1 MDFSKIDKNFVTKSV
16 TDKTDI
22 EWHNVKDGE
31 FQVYGLYK
39 PYETDGFV
47 RMPQEVADT
56 VNEGV
61 AELHTHTAGGRIR
74 FKTDSPYIA
83 ILAETPTTYRHVGM
97 GLIGADG
104 FDLYVINNGNA
115 SYFGA
120 FAMPFDFQYGYSA
133 VKDVCG
139 GGNMV
144 CYEIEMPL
152 YAHISTLHIGLK
164 EGSKIDAGERY
175 RNDLPIVYYGSSI
188 TQGACAS
195 RPGTCYEAMI
205 SHRFNLD
212 YINLGFSGSCR
223 GEKKMAEYM
232 STIPMS
238 CFVCDY
244 DHNAPSYE
252 HYVAT
257 HYSLY
262 ETIRAVHPDIPYIMI
277 SQPTNATNNPYVAK
291 KFNVML
297 DSYNKA
303 EALGDKNVYY
313 IDGREFYKGL
323 NFTDCTADLLHPND
337 IGFHKMSQII
347 GGMIEKV
354 LLK

>member
-1 MDFSKIDKNFVTKSV
+1 MDFTKIDKNFITTAVK
-16 TDKTDI
+16 DKTDI

-39 PYETDGFV
+39 PYETEGFV
-47 RMPQEVADT
+47 RMPQEIANT

-83 ILAETPTTYRHVGM
+83 LTSEIPTDYRHVGM
-97 GLIGADG
+97 GLIAADG
-104 FDLYVINNGNA
+104 FDLYVINNGNS
-115 SYFGA
+115 SYFGP
-120 FAMPFDFQYGYSA
+120 FVMPFDFKGGYS
-133 VKDVCG
+133 VVQDVYR

-152 YAHISTLHIGLK
+152 YAHVANLHIGLK
-164 EGSKIDAGERY
+164 EGSKIEAGEPY
-175 RNDLPIVYYGSSI
+175 RNELPVVYYGSSI

-223 GEKKMAEYM
+223 GEKEMAEYLA
-232 STIPMS
+232 TLPMS

-244 DHNAPSYE
+244 DHNSPSLE
-252 HYVAT
+252 HFEET
-257 HYSLY
+257 HYPLY
-262 ETIRAVHPDIPYIMI
+262 ETIRKAHPDIPYIMI
-277 SQPTNATNNPYVAK
+277 SRPTNDVDGEYVAK
-291 KFNVML
+291 KFQVMM

-303 EALGDKNVYY
+303 IENGDKNVFY

-323 NFTDCTADLLHPND
+323 NFIDCSYDLLHPND

-347 GGMIEKV
+347 GDMIEKV

>member
-1 MDFSKIDKNFVTKSV
+1 MDFTKIDKNFVTKSV
-16 TDKTDI
+16 SDKTDI
-22 EWHNVKDGE
+22 VWHNVKDGE

-39 PYETDGFV
+39 PFETEGFV

-83 ILAETPTTYRHVGM
+83 LTAEIPTEYRHTHM
-97 GLIGADG
+97 GLCAADG
-104 FDLYVINNGNA
+104 FDLYVINGGNS
-115 SYFGA
+115 SYLGVFPI
-120 FAMPFDFQYGYSA
+120 PFDFKGGYSV
-133 VKDVCG
+133 VKDVYG

-152 YAHISTLHIGLK
+152 YAHVANLHIGLK
-164 EGSKIDAGERY
+164 EGSKIETGEPY
-175 RNDLPIVYYGSSI
+175 ANELPIVYYGSSI
-188 TQGACAS
+188 TQGGCAS

-223 GEKKMAEYM
+223 AEKPMAEYLANLSM
-232 STIPMS
+232 C

-244 DHNAPSYE
+244 DHNSYSAQQLNE
-252 HYVAT
+252 SHYP
-257 HYSLY
+257 LY
-262 ETIRAVHPDIPYIMI
+262 ETIREKHPDIPYIMI
-277 SQPTNATNNPYVAK
+277 SRPTNSVSDGVAK
-291 KFNVML
+291 RFEIIKA
-297 DSYNKA
+297 SYDKA
-303 EALGDKNVYY
+303 VAQGDKNVYL
-313 IDGREFYKGL
+313 IDGGEFYKGL
-323 NFTDCTADLLHPND
+323 NFIDCSVDLTHPND

-347 GGMIEKV
+347 GDMIEKV

>member
-1 MDFSKIDKNFVTKSV
+1 MDLSKIDRNFVTKAV

-22 EWHNVKDGE
+22 EWHNIKNGE
-31 FQVYGLYK
+31 FQIYGLYE

-47 RMPQEVADT
+47 RMPQKVADT

-83 ILAETPTTYRHVGM
+83 LTAKIPTDYRHTHM
-97 GLIGADG
+97 GLIAADG
-104 FDLYVINNGNA
+104 FDLYEINGGKS
-115 SYFGA
+115 SYLGIFPI
-120 FAMPFDFQYGYSA
+120 PFDFKGGYSV
-133 VKDVCG
+133 VKDVYG
-139 GGNMV
+139 GGNMI

-152 YAHISTLHIGLK
+152 YAHISSLHIGLK
-164 EGSKIDAGERY
+164 QGSKIEVGEPY
-175 RNDLPIVYYGSSI
+175 RNELPIVYYGSSI

-223 GEKKMAEYM
+223 GEKEMAEYM
-232 STIPMS
+232 ASLPML

-244 DHNAPSYE
+244 DHNAPNAQQLSE
-252 HYVAT
+252 SHFP
-257 HYSLY
+257 LY
-262 ETIRAVHPDIPYIMI
+262 EAIRSKHPYIPYIMI
-277 SQPTNATNNPYVAK
+277 SRPTNSLTSMGFVKCFEVIKASYERAVAQ
-291 KFNVML
+291 
-297 DSYNKA
+297 
-303 EALGDKNVYY
+303 GDKNVYL
-313 IDGREFYKGL
+313 IDGREFFKGL
-323 NFTDCTADLLHPND
+323 NAIECTADLTHPND
-337 IGFHKMSQII
+337 IGFHKMSEII
-347 GGMIEKV
+347 GDIIEKV

>member
-1 MDFSKIDKNFVTKSV
+1 MDLTKIDKNFITKSV
-16 TDKTDI
+16 SDKTDI

-31 FQVYGLYK
+31 FQIYGLYK
-39 PYETDGFV
+39 PYETDGYV

-74 FKTDSPYIA
+74 FTTDSPYIA

-97 GLIGADG
+97 GLTAADG

-115 SYFGA
+115 NFFGA
-120 FAMPFDFQYGYSA
+120 FPMPFDF
-133 VKDVCG
+133 KDGFSGVRDVYA

-152 YAHISTLHIGLK
+152 YAHISSLHIGLK
-164 EGSKIDAGERY
+164 QGSKIEAGEPY
-175 RNDLPIVYYGSSI
+175 RNELPIVYYGSSI

-205 SHRFNLD
+205 SHRFNLH
-212 YINLGFSGSCR
+212 YTNLGFSGSCK
-223 GEKKMAEYM
+223 GEKEMAEYIA
-232 STIPMS
+232 SLPMS

-244 DHNAPSYE
+244 DHNSPSLE
-252 HYVAT
+252 HYIDT
-257 HYSLY
+257 HYPLY
-262 ETIRAVHPDIPYIMI
+262 ETIRKAHPDIPYIMI
-277 SQPTNATNNPYVAK
+277 SRPTNAVSNPSVVN
-291 KFNVML
+291 KFEAMM

-303 EALGDKNVYY
+303 VANGDKNVYY

-323 NFTDCTADLLHPND
+323 NFIDCSWDLTHPND
-337 IGFHKMSQII
+337 IGFHKMSEII
-347 GGMIEKV
+347 GNMIEKV

>member
-1 MDFSKIDKNFVTKSV
+1 MDFTKIDKNFITKSV
-16 TDKTDI
+16 SDKTDI
-22 EWHNVKDGE
+22 VWHDVKDGE

-39 PYETDGFV
+39 PFETEGFV

-120 FAMPFDFQYGYSA
+120 FAMPFNFQYGFSV
-133 VKDVCG
+133 VKDVYG

-152 YAHISTLHIGLK
+152 YAHISSLHIGLK
-164 EGSKIDAGERY
+164 EGSKIEAGVPY
-175 RNDLPIVYYGSSI
+175 RNQLPVVYYGSSI

-223 GEKKMAEYM
+223 AEKTMVDYLA
-232 STIPMS
+232 SLPMC

-244 DHNAPSYE
+244 DHNSHSAEQLRES
-252 HYVAT
+252 HYP
-257 HYSLY
+257 LY
-262 ETIRAVHPDIPYIMI
+262 EAIREKHPDIPYIMV
-277 SQPTNATNNPYVAK
+277 SRPTNGVSEAVTKRFEVINA
-291 KFNVML
+291 
-297 DSYNKA
+297 SYQKA
-303 EALGDKNVYY
+303 VEKGDENVYL

-323 NFTDCTADLLHPND
+323 NFIDCSYDLTHPND

-347 GGMIEKV
+347 GDMIEKV

>member
-1 MDFSKIDKNFVTKSV
+1 MDFTKIDKNFLTSNLAN
-16 TDKTDI
+16 KTDVQ
-22 EWHNVKDGE
+22 WHDVKEGE
-31 FQVYGLYK
+31 FEIYGLYK
-39 PYETDGFV
+39 PYETEGFV

-56 VNEGV
+56 VSEGV

-83 ILAETPTTYRHVGM
+83 IYATTPTTYRHVGM
-97 GLIGADG
+97 GLTAADG

-115 SYFGA
+115 SFFGA
-120 FAMPFDFQYGYSA
+120 FPMPFDFKEKFSG
-133 VKDVCG
+133 VRDVYAS
-139 GGNMV
+139 GNMV

-152 YAHISTLHIGLK
+152 YAHISSLHIGLK
-164 EGSKIDAGERY
+164 EGSKIEAGEPY
-175 RNDLPIVYYGSSI
+175 RNELPVVYYGSSI

-212 YINLGFSGSCR
+212 YINLGFSGNCK
-223 GEKKMAEYM
+223 GEKEMAEYIA
-232 STIPMS
+232 SLPMS

-244 DHNAPSYE
+244 DHNSPSIE
-252 HYVAT
+252 HYSET
-257 HYSLY
+257 HYPLY
-262 ETIRAVHPDIPYIMI
+262 ETIRKAHPDIPYIMI
-277 SQPTNATNNPYVAK
+277 SRPTNAINNPGVIK
-291 KFNVML
+291 KFEVMM

-303 EALGDKNVYY
+303 VANGDKNVYY

-323 NFTDCTADLLHPND
+323 NFNDCSWDLTHPND
-337 IGFHKMSQII
+337 IGFHKMSGII
-347 GGMIEKV
+347 GDVIEKV